1 MNGQLNKSLVNP
13 WLASVGVLRADH
25 VLLRERLPD
34 LAAPAAYDAGSAAQC
49 HGGRR
54 RSLVGAAQVFAG
66 LTLMNRVGGATFC
79 GLQ

>member
-1 MNGQLNKSLVNP
+1 MNGPLQQVLVNP

-25 VLLRERLPD
+25 VLREHLLD
-34 LAAPAAYDAGSAAQC
+34 LAASAAD
-49 HGGRR
+49 RA
-54 RSLVGAAQVFAG
+54 RSGARAMWAVIAGLVGAAQVFAG